1 MIPTRIQTH
10 RRLWTGVCASGAP
23 SRRSDSLGGGALTG
37 VPVGSTRMAFSA
49 GAALASAR
57 SAPAGLGEPPDA
69 ADSAAWQ
76 LSVGHVHHGWRGRQA
91 DRDLAF
97 VAEHA
102 RRLGLPF
109 FSRRRDARRHARTAR
124 LSPEAGA
131 RDARYAALAEMAK
144 EAQALRIA
152 T

>member
-23 SRRSDSLGGGALTG
+23 SRRSDSVCGGSSKAYHSTVDPVQTALQEAGKSGQMPSGSSILLAVSGGAD
-37 VPVGSTRMAFSA
+37 SMALLY
-49 GAALASAR
+49 AARAL
-57 SAPAGLGEPPDA
+57 

-97 VAEHA
+97 
-102 RRLGLPF
+102 
-109 FSRRRDARRHARTAR
+109 
-124 LSPEAGA
+124 
-131 RDARYAALAEMAK
+131 
-144 EAQALRIA
+144 
-152 T
+152 